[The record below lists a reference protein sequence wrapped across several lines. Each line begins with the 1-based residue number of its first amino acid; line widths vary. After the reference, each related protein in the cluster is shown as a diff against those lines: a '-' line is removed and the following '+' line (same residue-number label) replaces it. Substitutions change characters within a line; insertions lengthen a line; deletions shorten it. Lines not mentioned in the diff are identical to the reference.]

1 MIIMCV
7 LVRHLAR
14 ASGPPPF
21 YVSKD
26 NGLLLGIV
34 WVRLVTDNGL
44 AFLMGVVTRS
54 RYKYRTK
61 SSVSVS
67 RDSCCITIPP
77 CRGDPRQLS
86 YA

>member
-1 MIIMCV
+1 MPVPRYIYIYMIRVSYITLGYDIMCV

-34 WVRLVTDNGL
+34 WVAACYRQWARLFNG
-44 AFLMGVVTRS
+44 GRH
-54 RYKYRTK
+54 
-61 SSVSVS
+61 
-67 RDSCCITIPP
+67 P
-77 CRGDPRQLS
+77 
-86 YA
+86 